1 LRQRKNGNITYQNL
15 WNAAKAVLRG
25 KFTAMT
31 SKRRPS
37 TNNATSQGNK
47 DESKPSGSRREKQ
60 HRREHK

>member
-1 LRQRKNGNITYQNL
+1 
-15 WNAAKAVLRG
+15 
-25 KFTAMT
+25 MT